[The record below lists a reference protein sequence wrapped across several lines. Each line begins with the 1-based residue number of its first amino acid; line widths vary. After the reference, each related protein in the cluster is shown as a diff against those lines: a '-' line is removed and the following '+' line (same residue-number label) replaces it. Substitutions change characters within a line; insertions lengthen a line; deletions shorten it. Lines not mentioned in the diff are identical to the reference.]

1 MYDITF
7 DVLKCASKPT
17 QGAAALLPHGA
28 VGARC
33 GCAGEVCA

>member
-7 DVLKCASKPT
+7 DVLKMRFEAHT
-17 QGAAALLPHGA
+17 GAAALLPHGA

-33 GCAGEVCA
+33 GCAGEMCA